1 MPFDSPDLPLGTLLS
16 DIQLGKVQLPDFQRE
31 WKWDD
36 PRIASLL
43 ATITLGYPVGIVM
56 MLETGG
62 PDVDFAPKPLA
73 GVAGP
78 SLHSPEQLVL
88 DGQQRLTSLYQA
100 LKAQRPVDTLDPRGK
115 KLRRWYLVDIDK
127 ALGDEGDREE
137 AIISVPDDLQL
148 RDNFGRTV
156 AADYSSI
163 DRQCAANVFP
173 LWLAYDMPRIF
184 QWQRIYTEGD
194 PARVERWD
202 DFFQRVL
209 NNVISYTVPVIVLKK
224 STPKEAV
231 CTVFEKVNTG
241 GVPLNVFE
249 LLTATF
255 AGDKV
260 HRDFRL
266 NDDWRA
272 RRTRLAAKPVLRSVE
287 NTDFLQAV
295 TLLASRARRERHLAA
310 GGDVGSAPGIT
321 CKRRDILRLTL
332 GEYLQHAPQVE
343 ATLLWAAG
351 FLAQQHIFRAED
363 LPYRTQLVP
372 LAAIKAV
379 LGQKA
384 DSHAADSKLRRWY
397 WSGVL
402 GELYGGTTET
412 RFARDLEQVVPWIA
426 EDGPEPI
433 TVAEA
438 GFQASRLLTLRTRNS
453 AAYKGVYALL
463 MREGCMDWAYRQ
475 PMNMATFLDLAVD
488 IHHIFPK
495 AWCAKHQIPPDRRES
510 IVNKTALSATTN
522 RKIGGRSPAEYVK
535 TLEATAGIAGDE
547 LDRVLATHLLDPGPL
562 RSADFTEFFADRRS
576 RLLDL
581 IGQAMGRPVLDA
593 DGDAPSAFVDEPEE
607 ASDSEIETNQA
618 GPDATLARPDQ
629 QTTTASA
636 GSELPAE
643 PEPDLAMLE
652 REFHAAMVDVYRRAR
667 QEAGYQAGYFL
678 QMVSE
683 HGGLE
688 TARRLLHA
696 PTPSEGFTALW
707 ERRRLDL
714 TVEAVV
720 LKPEFAPLFTDE
732 DRRIARTRLHEYGYS
747 GGE

>member
-1 MPFDSPDLPLGTLLS
+1 MPFDSPDLPLGALLS
-16 DIQLGKVQLPDFQRE
+16 DIEVGKVQLPDFQRE

-73 GVAGP
+73 GVDGA
-78 SLHSPEQLVL
+78 SLHSPEQLIL
-88 DGQQRLTSLYQA
+88 DGQQRLTSLYQS

-115 KLRRWYLVDIDK
+115 KLRRWYLVDINK

-137 AIISVPDDLQL
+137 AIVSVPDDLQL

-156 AADYSSI
+156 VADYSSTGL
-163 DRQCAANVFP
+163 QCAANVFP
-173 LWLAYDMPRIF
+173 LWIAFDMPKVFR
-184 QWQRIYTEGD
+184 WAGIYTAGD
-194 PARVERWD
+194 SSRMGRWD
-202 DFFQRVL
+202 DFYQHVL

-272 RRTRLAAKPVLRSVE
+272 RRARLAAKSVLRSVE

-295 TLLASRARRERHLAA
+295 TLLASRARRERHLAG
-310 GGDVGSAPGIT
+310 GGDIGSAPGIT

-332 GEYLQHAPQVE
+332 AEYLEHAPQVE
-343 ATLLWAAG
+343 AGLLWAAG
-351 FLAQQHIFRAED
+351 FLAQQHVFRAED

-379 LGQKA
+379 LGPEA
-384 DSHAADSKLRRWY
+384 ESHAADKKLRRWY

-412 RFARDLEQVVPWIA
+412 RFARDLEQVVPWIGD
-426 EDGPEPI
+426 DGPEPI
-433 TVAEA
+433 TVSEA

-475 PMNMATFLDLAVD
+475 PMNIATFLDLAVD

-495 AWCAKHQIPPDRRES
+495 AWCDKHHIAPAQRES
-510 IVNKTALSATTN
+510 IVNKTALAARTN

-535 TLEATAGIAGDE
+535 TLEVTAGVAGEE
-547 LDRVLATHLLDPGPL
+547 LDRILATHLLDPTLL
-562 RSADFTEFFADRRS
+562 RSADFTEFFANRRS

-607 ASDSEIETNQA
+607 AIDSEVADNQA
-618 GPDATLARPDQ
+618 GAEATSVRPDQ
-629 QTTTASA
+629 QITTVSA
-636 GSELPAE
+636 GTELPAE
-643 PEPDLAMLE
+643 DQPDLAALE
-652 REFHAAMVDVYRRAR
+652 REFHDAMVDVYRRAR

-707 ERRRLDL
+707 ERHRLDL
-714 TVEAVV
+714 TVEAII

-732 DRRIARTRLHEYGYS
+732 DRDIARTRLREYGYATT
-747 GGE
+747 E